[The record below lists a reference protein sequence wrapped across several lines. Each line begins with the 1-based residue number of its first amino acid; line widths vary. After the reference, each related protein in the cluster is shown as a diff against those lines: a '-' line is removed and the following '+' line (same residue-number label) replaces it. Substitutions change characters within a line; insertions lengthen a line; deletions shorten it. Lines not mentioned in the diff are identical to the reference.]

1 MTTRFYWISFLI
13 ILILLLTV
21 PVFAGITYIPGMDRV
36 SALKT
41 LNLNPSLSVPTWEL
55 FGGLL
60 LADRLSP
67 PGATRFGPAFQPVY
81 PESDW
86 FIVKN
91 PSDTRAVISKTNGIP
106 DPANFGTVHLRD
118 AEFIIVE
125 IPDENL
131 PEFTTQNFDFQRIP
145 QDTPPAGSDTY
156 ASMVRRAVTS
166 GLRRDEP
173 LDRLSIPQ
181 FLSHG
186 DEVTMLQV
194 LQEISGAVPF
204 TYQGTPRTVSTRY
217 YNTSGKTLV
226 ADYLADKMAG
236 FGYTVTFQP
245 FTVGSTSCRNVIATK
260 IGTVYPDEYVIVGG
274 HYDSTSS
281 QPQTL
286 APGCDDNGSGTSLVV
301 EIARMAAT
309 YDFERSIQFV
319 LFDSEEQ
326 GLNGSYHFVDE
337 AVGAG
342 QTIIAAIT
350 ADMVTYYSSHFG
362 VIIEGES
369 PWEWLMSIMESQT
382 ATYTTLTSR
391 KDYSSWGSDHVPFQQ
406 AGIPAFLAIE
416 WDWDDYPY
424 YHSTQD
430 NWSHVQATS
439 HIGFEISQACAAT
452 LAEVAGLVSCF
463 HHGDVDFNG
472 SLTAADAQTAFAISL
487 GAWTPTFQEHCAA
500 DCNGDESVTAGDAQS
515 IFIGVLGMG
524 SCVDPV

>member
-1 MTTRFYWISFLI
+1 
-13 ILILLLTV
+13 
-21 PVFAGITYIPGMDRV
+21 
-36 SALKT
+36 
-41 LNLNPSLSVPTWEL
+41 
-55 FGGLL
+55 
-60 LADRLSP
+60 
-67 PGATRFGPAFQPVY
+67 
-81 PESDW
+81 
-86 FIVKN
+86 
-91 PSDTRAVISKTNGIP
+91 
-106 DPANFGTVHLRD
+106 
-118 AEFIIVE
+118 
-125 IPDENL
+125 
-131 PEFTTQNFDFQRIP
+131 
-145 QDTPPAGSDTY
+145 
-156 ASMVRRAVTS
+156 
-166 GLRRDEP
+166 
-173 LDRLSIPQ
+173 
-181 FLSHG
+181 
-186 DEVTMLQV
+186 MLQV

-217 YNTSGKTLV
+217 YNTSDKTLV

-236 FGYTVTFQP
+236 FGYIVTFQP

-286 APGCDDNGSGTSLVV
+286 APGCDDNGSGASLVV

-337 AVGAG
+337 AVGAS

-350 ADMVTYYSSHFG
+350 ADMVTYYSSHYG

-382 ATYTTLTSR
+382 TTYTALTSR
-391 KDYSSWGSDHVPFQQ
+391 KDYNSWGSDHVPFQQ

-416 WDWDDYPY
+416 WDWDDYLY

-430 NWSHVQATS
+430 NWSHVQATA

-452 LAEVAGLVSCF
+452 LAEVAGLISCF
-463 HHGDVDFNG
+463 HHGDVDFSG
-472 SLTAADAQTAFAISL
+472 SLTAADAQATFAISL
-487 GAWTPTFQEHCAA
+487 GAWTPTLQEHCAA

-515 IFIGVLGMG
+515 IFLGVLGMG